1 MAKSN
6 APVGKMPSGRTIQ
19 SASKDQRLSG
29 NPISTKRI
37 GKK

>member
-1 MAKSN
+1 MASTNVKIS
-6 APVGKMPSGRTIQ
+6 KMPSTGVIK

-29 NPISTKRI
+29 NPTSTKRI